1 VNYNKVI
8 EECLKRVT
16 SLQKVRIKA
25 DPKYV
30 AAESDLSKCPSYEG
44 YVLEEGLSKVKVLI
58 LPPDLSITELPPE
71 LLEYIADEDKTEVFS
86 DLLVFIIQEM
96 GLEEGDPLVQQ
107 LLNCQC
113 IDDVEAFLKDHG
125 ACDED
130 FTEIYKKFILS

>member
-58 LPPDLSITELPPE
+58 LPPDLSIAELPPE
-71 LLEYIADEDKTEVFS
+71 LIEYIADEDKTEVFS

-96 GLEEGDPLVQQ
+96 ELEEGDPLIQQ

-113 IDDVEAFLKDHG
+113 IEEVESFMRDHNASDDDLL
-125 ACDED
+125 
-130 FTEIYKKFILS
+130 EIYKRFILS